1 MNIRI
6 LKNHKIK
13 DFIIEIGQDLDHQDI
28 KIIIIRIKTDN
39 TKIDMRQMKEIITD
53 QNQIMILKSQIN
65 LPYF

>member
-28 KIIIIRIKTDN
+28 KIIRIKTDN